1 MYQFKTVALRPGMA
15 QRFYDTYTDPTAP
28 MNRHACRF
36 VDNKQVVIFIDHQA
50 LNVIKMANGSRS
62 GRQVLNRWNSNQVTS
77 NEFDLWFTPF
87 AVNPDLSLA
96 DNPIDSGLG

>member
-15 QRFYDTYTDPTAP
+15 QRFNDTYTDPTAP

-50 LNVIKMANGSRS
+50 LNVIKMAHGSRS
-62 GRQVLNRWNSNQVTS
+62 GRQVLNRWNSNQVTC